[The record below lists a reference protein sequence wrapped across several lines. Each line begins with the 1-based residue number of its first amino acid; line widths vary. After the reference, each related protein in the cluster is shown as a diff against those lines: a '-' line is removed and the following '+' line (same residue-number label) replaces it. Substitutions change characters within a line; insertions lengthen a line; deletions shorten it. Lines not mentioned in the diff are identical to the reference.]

1 MIYEY
6 ETGELVYIPQSSHV
20 MRDLQNRKKY
30 KQLDLEWVSSTR
42 LPTYGVVV
50 EDEVI
55 TRNNNPYLKIYF
67 LKDVTSR
74 GLKTG
79 YVMVKNLYKV
89 KGEKDANKT
98 NTSDKRAKPF
108 SAENN
113 IC

>member
-89 KGEKDANKT
+89 R
-98 NTSDKRAKPF
+98 KR
-108 SAENN
+108 
-113 IC
+113 C

>member
-1 MIYEY
+1 MVYEY

-20 MRDLQNRKKY
+20 MRDGQEAKY
-30 KQLDLEWVSSTR
+30 KQLSLEWVSSTR

-50 EDEVI
+50 EDEI
-55 TRNNNPYLKIYF
+55 INRNNNPYLKIYF

-79 YVMVKNLYKV
+79 YVSVKNLYKV
-89 KGEKDANKT
+89 KGEKDADQINA
-98 NTSDKRAKPF
+98 SDKGAKSF
-108 SAENN
+108 SIENN

>member
-20 MRDLQNRKKY
+20 MKDHQKTKY

-42 LPTYGVVV
+42 RPTYGVVV
-50 EDEVI
+50 EDEII

-67 LKDVTSR
+67 LKDVTTH
-74 GLKTG
+74 GIKTG
-79 YVMVKNLYKV
+79 YVKVKNLYKI
-89 KGEKDANKT
+89 KGEKDVDKI
-98 NTSDKRAKPF
+98 NTSDKRTKPL
-108 SAENN
+108 SIKND

>member
-20 MRDLQNRKKY
+20 MRDQQRTKQ
-30 KQLDLEWVSSTR
+30 KQLDLEWISSTR
-42 LPTYGVVV
+42 QPTLGVVV
-50 EDEVI
+50 GDEIV
-55 TRNNNPYLKIYF
+55 TRNNNPYLRIYF

-79 YVMVKNLYKV
+79 YVKIQNLYKV
-89 KGEKDANKT
+89 KGEKDADKI
-98 NTSDKRAKPF
+98 NTSDKGAKPF

-113 IC
+113 IR